1 VYAITMHGCG
11 SRNGLCLCNSLTN
24 LPRTSTLYAMN
35 TFQYQIAIVTGASRS
50 RGIGTAICRALA
62 TGGADVFFT
71 HWGTYDAAMPW
82 GAEEDWPTVLQR
94 DLQAMGV
101 RCESI
106 AVDLSA
112 VDAATR
118 IMDEVEARLG
128 NPSILVNNAT
138 YSTNDGYK
146 LLSAEILD
154 RHYAV
159 NMRGTMLLSVEFA
172 RRFVGTSGGR
182 IISMTSG
189 QSLGPMPNELAY
201 SATKGAIE
209 AFTVSLAADLAGRGI
224 TVNAVDPGATD
235 TGWMPAELR
244 RQLIEQ
250 HPQKRVGQPEDAAR
264 LVAFLASDAASW
276 ITGQIIHSRGQS
288 GFS

>member
-1 VYAITMHGCG
+1 
-11 SRNGLCLCNSLTN
+11 
-24 LPRTSTLYAMN
+24 MN
-35 TFQYQIAIVTGASRS
+35 THNHRIAIVTGASRE

-62 TGGADVFFT
+62 TAGVDIFFT

-82 GAEEDWPTVLQR
+82 GVEKDWPTLLQNELR
-94 DLQAMGV
+94 AMGV
-101 RCESI
+101 RCESM
-106 AVDLSA
+106 AVDLST

-172 RRFVGTSGGR
+172 RRFAGTSGGR

-189 QSLGPMPNELAY
+189 QAVTPMPEELAY
-201 SATKGAIE
+201 IATKGAIE
-209 AFTVSLAADLAGRGI
+209 AFTVSLAADLSARGI

-235 TGWMPAELR
+235 TGWMTEELR
-244 RQLIEQ
+244 QQLIEQ
-250 HPQKRVGQPEDAAR
+250 HPQKRIGQPEDAAR
-264 LVAFLASDAASW
+264 LVAFLASDDARW
-276 ITGQIIHSRGQS
+276 ITGQIIHSRG
-288 GFS
+288 